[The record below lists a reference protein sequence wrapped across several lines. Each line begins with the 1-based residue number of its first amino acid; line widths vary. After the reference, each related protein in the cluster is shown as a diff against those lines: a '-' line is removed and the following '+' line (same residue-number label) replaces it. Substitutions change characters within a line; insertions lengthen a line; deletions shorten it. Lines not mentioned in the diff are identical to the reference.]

1 MTARLWLDVE
11 DLYEYVRAD
20 CQRPSGI
27 QRLAFEICREL
38 QKRYGSTGL
47 VHFVRH
53 SLTGNEFEVVQWSEV
68 AALFAGLVTGE
79 AVPVASAANG
89 PVFPHLPARQLIR
102 RLAYRLPPSLR
113 TQIADAVL
121 TQAKALRAWSR
132 LLGALARGTVQL
144 PPKLVRHFREHKAV
158 SSPAPRVSNRRFA
171 DLAAPGDILLM
182 LAATWSHPDY
192 AGLINRRCKANG
204 LQFALLL
211 YDLIAV
217 RRPEW
222 CDHVL
227 ARLFRNWIDTVLPL
241 CDQVFAISH
250 ATASDVEAYARER
263 RISLPSAV
271 VTLPI
276 GSTAWQPA
284 ESRSDRLPAPGSYAL
299 IVSTIEVRK
308 NHLLLFRVWRRLLEE
323 MPRDRVPTLVF
334 AGRVGWLVTDLMQQ
348 IANSENLGGKL
359 LLVDSPSD
367 SELAALYHGCLF
379 TLFPSFFEGWGLP
392 VTESLAF
399 GKPCIISNR
408 TSLPEAGGK
417 LARSFDPDNL
427 HDAYAVIREVIE
439 DPDGLARWEAKVRRE
454 FRPVS
459 GSATVDALLVG
470 LDHPF
475 AESSTVTAARAVS
488 HAMASRGSPATAE

>member
-1 MTARLWLDVE
+1 VTARLWLDVE

-27 QRLAFEICREL
+27 QRLAFEVCREL
-38 QKRYGSTGL
+38 QERYGSTGL

-68 AALFAGLVTGE
+68 AALFAGLATNE
-79 AVPVASAANG
+79 TVPLAKTADG

-121 TQAKALRAWSR
+121 TQAKALRAWGR
-132 LLGALARGTVQL
+132 LLGALARGVVRL
-144 PPKLVRHFREHKAV
+144 PLKLVRHFREHKAA
-158 SSPAPRVSNRRFA
+158 SAPAPRVFNSRFA

-204 LQFALLL
+204 LQFALLV
-211 YDLIAV
+211 YDLIPV

-222 CDHVL
+222 CDHLLV
-227 ARLFRNWIDTVLPL
+227 RLFRKWIDTVLPL

-284 ESRSDRLPAPGSYAL
+284 ESCSDRLPAAGSGQLRADRIDHRGPQEPPAAVPCLAAFAGGNAAGSRSDAGIRRPGRVAGYRSYA
-299 IVSTIEVRK
+299 
-308 NHLLLFRVWRRLLEE
+308 
-323 MPRDRVPTLVF
+323 
-334 AGRVGWLVTDLMQQ
+334 TDCQ
-348 IANSENLGGKL
+348 
-359 LLVDSPSD
+359 
-367 SELAALYHGCLF
+367 
-379 TLFPSFFEGWGLP
+379 
-392 VTESLAF
+392 F
-399 GKPCIISNR
+399 GKP
-408 TSLPEAGGK
+408 
-417 LARSFDPDNL
+417 
-427 HDAYAVIREVIE
+427 
-439 DPDGLARWEAKVRRE
+439 RRE
-454 FRPVS
+454 AVARRQSVRFR
-459 GSATVDALLVG
+459 ACRTVPWMSVHTVPILL
-470 LDHPF
+470 
-475 AESSTVTAARAVS
+475 
-488 HAMASRGSPATAE
+488 